1 MDQVDPQINNYSVSL
16 TISQTWYWIWPAQ
29 NGVCQIFHKYSLYV
43 WMDLP
48 DELFNI
54 ISLISMVISLP
65 IRYSP
70 MASYFQLSI
79 IFLTPQILWHAPCQ
93 CNPPWHLCDHHRLY
107 PIPTTPSA
115 WYHIGDLP
123 YDLWTMLLYF
133 PFLVSFLLPNASCCS
148 PTNHKSLHHV
158 IGTLPYVLLHTNLVL
173 ILLIICIQD
182 FCIYSK
188 KEGSF
193 SPELRF
199 KFILSHHFTSL
210 CLTPSPYF
218 TPLTHFTLSYCPE
231 PSSHTTSHSLVLV
244 LPWLGLG
251 IFNKINITQ
260 DGLLYILTS
269 KIWPIGFG
277 SHQYI

>member
-1 MDQVDPQINNYSVSL
+1 MYLGIGQTYYWILCVQHSIHQILTRYPVCVQKDLPHGLLNISSMITMDQVDPQINNYSVSL
-16 TISQTWYWIWPAQ
+16 TISQTWYWIWPVQ

-54 ISLISMVISLP
+54 TSLISMVMNLP

-79 IFLTPQILWHAPCQ
+79 IFLTLQILWHAPCQ

-133 PFLVSFLLPNASCCS
+133 PFLVSFLLPDMSCHG
-148 PTNHKSLHHV
+148 PTDPKSLDCV
-158 IGTLPYVLLHTNLVL
+158 VRTLPYVSLHTNLVL
-173 ILLIICIQD
+173 ILLIICI
-182 FCIYSK
+182 
-188 KEGSF
+188 
-193 SPELRF
+193 
-199 KFILSHHFTSL
+199 
-210 CLTPSPYF
+210 
-218 TPLTHFTLSYCPE
+218 
-231 PSSHTTSHSLVLV
+231 
-244 LPWLGLG
+244 
-251 IFNKINITQ
+251 
-260 DGLLYILTS
+260 
-269 KIWPIGFG
+269 
-277 SHQYI
+277 